1 MAGDGRQRGRGAPES
16 GAAVSDDTIR
26 VVYGLAVR
34 LGRRADTALAAARCP
49 GATSRDLWDGLVAL
63 SPLALVNLWGALQR
77 EERWQG
83 EEATR

>member
-1 MAGDGRQRGRGAPES
+1 
-16 GAAVSDDTIR
+16 
-26 VVYGLAVR
+26 
-34 LGRRADTALAAARCP
+34 
-49 GATSRDLWDGLVAL
+49 VAL